1 MRSLRSMTS
10 AEFVAKYKLFK
21 PIAERGARSFLA
33 QEVQGHRAVLVHR
46 LDISPPDENRRL
58 LGSIDSLRPD
68 ERSSVIEVM
77 DVDGV
82 PVVVTRFTPDFHD
95 LPSWLAQRGQAGA
108 TTGRADNTP
117 VPGAAPSGGFTAAFS
132 GLGLADAPPSAAAP
146 TRSTPAPGSTPTPV
160 RPPAPP
166 PAPSSAAAGEFT
178 QLFGAPIGR
187 RQ

>member
-1 MRSLRSMTS
+1 MRSLRPMTS

-82 PVVVTRFTPDFHD
+82 PVVVTRFTPDFND
-95 LPSWLAQRGQAGA
+95 LPSWLAQREQPAA
-108 TTGRADNTP
+108 VPRADTTP
-117 VPGAAPSGGFTAAFS
+117 VPGSTGAPGFTAAFS
-132 GLGLADAPPSAAAP
+132 GLGLADA
-146 TRSTPAPGSTPTPV
+146 
-160 RPPAPP
+160 
-166 PAPSSAAAGEFT
+166 
-178 QLFGAPIGR
+178 
-187 RQ
+187 